1 MRELLDANQHI
12 SVTKCYDVAERVG
25 SSLKRLILVWKL
37 SILEP
42 SVVMC

>member
-12 SVTKCYDVAERVG
+12 SFAKYDDIPERVG
-25 SSLKRLILVWKL
+25 SSLKCLTLVWKH

-42 SVVMC
+42 SVVM